1 MLSHAK
7 KVSAGSPRVLKSP
20 HHGEMKRVISEILH
34 TRCRPMEI
42 QEEERQVFDK
52 YSHLQ
57 RYHPGLDIFLTN
69 DSSSRKYASFPTRYT
84 LSKWEKQADSLN
96 HFNCIR
102 TDRLSP
108 DFGDASG
115 HNPKEENVK
124 VFVKIIHL
132 LDPISVLHQEY
143 MTPEHPLLPQGE
155 KAWRHTLQKLH
166 STNNQAYV
174 DTIANHI
181 LSRFR
186 ELDLTPHCTL
196 SYGSI
201 TGIAQSYK
209 YRLTDDYMSYR
220 QCRWFWRGIRTQ
232 GAKLEILKD
241 SQDLS
246 TLEEYKDTFETYFK
260 CPFEDVDEDDKSV
273 TELSEDNLPHMEEI
287 DDGVHSLHSF
297 TFDET
302 TPPLDSAESAPGGF
316 KQSSEDDE
324 EPPELEELISSDDD
338 DDEDDTLESGDTCES
353 LEINLELPTM
363 PVIMVYQECHEGT
376 MDKLLEQDEIC
387 GHKRGSKGW
396 ERIWLAWIWQV
407 MAALGFLQK
416 TICFTHND
424 LHTNNVLWRETKD
437 EFIYYRSRDNT
448 VWRVPTYGKI
458 FSLIDFGR
466 AIFRLGKELWISDD
480 HWSGNDAGGQY
491 NFGPILNRYEP
502 KVTPNP
508 SFDLCRF
515 AISALD
521 GLFEEIPAKR
531 KGRMIPP
538 LSQDGSW
545 IVYETISPLFNLLYS
560 WTVDDEGKTIYED
573 EEGEE
578 RYPGFELYI
587 RIARDI
593 HKAIPREQFTKP
605 IFDTFRYKGKIP
617 QGKTVYSLGS

>member
-1 MLSHAK
+1 ME
-7 KVSAGSPRVLKSP
+7 VQE
-20 HHGEMKRVISEILH
+20 GER
-34 TRCRPMEI
+34 T
-42 QEEERQVFDK
+42 VFDK

-57 RYHPGLDIFLTN
+57 RYHPGLDVFMAN
-69 DSSSRKYASFPTRYT
+69 DSSSRKYTSFPTRYV
-84 LSKWEKQADSLN
+84 LSKWEKQDDSMN
-96 HFNCIR
+96 HFKCIR
-102 TDRLSP
+102 MDKLSSE
-108 DFGDASG
+108 FGDISG
-115 HNPKEENVK
+115 SNPTEEQVR

-155 KAWRHTLQKLH
+155 KAWKHTLQKLH
-166 STNNQAYV
+166 SPNNQAYV

-232 GAKLEILKD
+232 GAKLEIRKD
-241 SQDLS
+241 GQELS
-246 TLEEYKDTFETYFK
+246 TLEDYKETFETYFT
-260 CPFEDVDEDDKSV
+260 CPFEDIDDTTSV

-297 TFDET
+297 TFDEV
-302 TPPLDSAESAPGGF
+302 TPLESGESHIGGF
-316 KQSSEDDE
+316 SSSSDGNDGSPELDITGSDDDE
-324 EPPELEELISSDDD
+324 E
-338 DDEDDTLESGDTCES
+338 EDDSLTFEDKCES
-353 LEINLELPTM
+353 FEINLELPSM

-376 MDKLLEQDEIC
+376 MDKLLELNELC

-396 ERIWLAWIWQV
+396 ERVWLAWIWQV
-407 MAALGFLQK
+407 MASLGFLQK
-416 TICFTHND
+416 VICFTHND
-424 LHTNNVLWRETKD
+424 LHTNNVLWRETKE
-437 EFIYYRSRDNT
+437 EFLYYKSRDNT
-448 VWRVPTYGKI
+448 VWKIPTYGKI

-480 HWSGNDAGGQY
+480 YWSGNDAGGQY

-515 AISALD
+515 AISTLD
-521 GLFEEIPAKR
+521 GLFEGIPAKR

-545 IVYETISPLFNLLYS
+545 IVYETISPLFNLLFS
-560 WTVDDEGKTIYED
+560 WTVDDDGKTIYED

-605 IFDTFRYKGKIP
+605 IFDVFRYKGKIP
-617 QGKTVYSLGS
+617 SGSSVYSIGS